1 MTGAGDDG
9 YASLLAQPTA
19 ADNFPTGYGG
29 TTSRGHGPVTSDSES
44 GDGDGDGDVQDGVR
58 EIEAVTRTWTRSGLA
73 VAYMS
78 ILLMAFTTSLEA
90 QVTYPLAAFAVSSF
104 KKHSL
109 LSTVYVVQNLVNGA
123 YHAFPCRARR
133 PVDSK

>member
-1 MTGAGDDG
+1 MTGVGDEDS
-9 YASLLAQPTA
+9 ASLLKQPAT
-19 ADNFPTGYGG
+19 ADNCPAGYGG
-29 TTSRGHGPVTSDSES
+29 TTSRGHDPVTSDSEFGG
-44 GDGDGDGDVQDGVR
+44 GDVDVQDGVR
-58 EIEAVTRTWTRSGLA
+58 EIEAVTRTWTRSGLV

-78 ILLMAFTTSLEA
+78 IFLMAFTTSLEA

-123 YHAFPCRARR
+123 YLYLPISIQMAC
-133 PVDSK
+133 

>member
-1 MTGAGDDG
+1 MTGAGNDG

-19 ADNFPTGYGG
+19 AETYPTGYGG
-29 TTSRGHGPVTSDSES
+29 TTSQGHGPVTSDSES
-44 GDGDGDGDVQDGVR
+44 GDGDVDVQDGVR

-123 YHAFPCRARR
+123 YHAFPC
-133 PVDSK
+133 